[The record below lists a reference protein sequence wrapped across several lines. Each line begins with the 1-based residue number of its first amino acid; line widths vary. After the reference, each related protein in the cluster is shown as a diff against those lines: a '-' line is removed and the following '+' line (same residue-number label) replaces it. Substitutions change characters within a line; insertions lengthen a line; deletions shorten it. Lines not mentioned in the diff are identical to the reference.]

1 MKIKKLTEKTV
12 EVTLEINSFYTKNP
26 KERKRYDNFYIIKEY
41 EKKHPKDTVLSVLQ
55 GCELD
60 NFTKTGKFTGV
71 WVLELD
77 RPIDKKP
84 AQTAPKKRSRKQKV
98 STK

>member
-1 MKIKKLTEKTV
+1 VKVKKITEKTV
-12 EVTLEINSFYTKNP
+12 EVTLEVNSSYNKNP
-26 KERKRYDNFYIIKEY
+26 KERKRYNNSYIIQEY
-41 EKKHPKDTVLSVLQ
+41 EKKYPKEKVTSVLM

-71 WVLELD
+71 WVLELE
-77 RPIDKKP
+77 RPEKKP
-84 AQTAPKKRSRKQKV
+84 VTKKGKSRKQKS